1 MNPFTKTVVA
11 VVIFAAPIPGY
22 AQQGSISKTALFAIS
37 KTLAYDMGKAYQ
49 LGKNCHNE
57 LASISKPR
65 AIGLFSIYFD
75 DHEVREFMT
84 NYDNAVI
91 EVKGRSCN
99 LDEIGEPLLVTKIA
113 DYMRKAAPL
122 ARRSKP

>member
-1 MNPFTKTVVA
+1 MNPSTKTIVA
-11 VVIFAAPIPGY
+11 VIIFAVPVLSY
-22 AQQGSISKTALFAIS
+22 AQQVPISKTFLFAIS

-49 LGKNCHNE
+49 LGKNCHSE

-65 AIGLFSIYFD
+65 AIGLFSNYFN

-99 LDEIGEPLLVTKIA
+99 LDEIKVPLLVRKIA